1 MQIYCYVFTS
11 RQDAKLT
18 SKANRSRVEDFG
30 QTFPTPRDLNIMASS
45 HQNLQPSQQQQ
56 LPKKAFVSKNHNNR
70 SNKTAAAKRQPLAYY
85 LPLERASPIII
96 GRKVLK
102 EKANEEDLSKENRNL
117 LANYLSAVDTNTITI
132 TRYVISRKNSVLEK
146 FSSFHTVYLQT

>member
-1 MQIYCYVFTS
+1 MQIYYVLDNS

-30 QTFPTPRDLNIMASS
+30 QTFPTPRDLNIMASAD
-45 HQNLQPSQQQQ
+45 QNLQPSQQQQ
-56 LPKKAFVSKNHNNR
+56 PKKAFASKNHNNR
-70 SNKTAAAKRQPLAYY
+70 SNKTAAKRQPLAYY

-102 EKANEEDLSKENRNL
+102 EKALEEDLSKENRNL

-132 TRYVISRKNSVLEK
+132 TRYAQCENYGNLIAP
-146 FSSFHTVYLQT
+146 SF

>member
-1 MQIYCYVFTS
+1 MQIYYVLDNS

-45 HQNLQPSQQQQ
+45 DQNLQPSQQQQ

-70 SNKTAAAKRQPLAYY
+70 SNKKAAAKRQPLAYY

-102 EKANEEDLSKENRNL
+102 EKAFEEDLSKENRNL
-117 LANYLSAVDTNTITI
+117 LANYLSAVDTNTIAI
-132 TRYVISRKNSVLEK
+132 TRYVISRKNSV
-146 FSSFHTVYLQT
+146 